1 METVLSRGI
10 DFCITL
16 VYWAWFLF
24 GFLFFFIWRYLAA
37 ALFAQDTEIAF
48 QRLNSR
54 FFQILLSI
62 IRRTAPGQKILID
75 DEVANIRSS
84 VIICNHLSYL
94 DPLLLISLYPRQ
106 RTIVKPRFFMMPI
119 FGQLV
124 AKSGYL
130 PGEGAG
136 RFSRLMVRQMDS
148 MPEYLRAGGN
158 LFVFPEGTR
167 SRDEKAGTMQKG
179 AIKIA
184 RLIGA
189 PVYLLHVQNTDKLF
203 PPGKFLFATQRKNTV
218 TLKVLERIET
228 DDSSPPSTAELMQQI
243 EEAYHSA

>member
-1 METVLSRGI
+1 MNRGI

-16 VYWAWFLF
+16 VYWAWFILGF
-24 GFLFFFIWRYLAA
+24 FFLFSWRYLAA

-75 DEVANIRSS
+75 DEVAKIRSS

-167 SRDEKAGTMQKG
+167 SRDGKAGSMQKG

-189 PVYLLHVQNTDKLF
+189 PVYLLHVRNTDKLF
-203 PPGKFLFATQRKNTV
+203 PPGKFLFATRRKNTI
-218 TLKVLERIET
+218 TLKVLKRLET
-228 DDSSPPSTAELMQQI
+228 GGPSPPSTAELMQQT
-243 EEAYHSA
+243 EEVYRSAEP

>member
-1 METVLSRGI
+1 VLNRGI

-16 VYWAWFLF
+16 VYWAWFILGF
-24 GFLFFFIWRYLAA
+24 FFLFSWRYAA
-37 ALFAQDTEIAF
+37 ALFRSDTEIDF

-75 DEVANIRSS
+75 DEVAKIRSS
-84 VIICNHLSYL
+84 VIICNHRSYL

-136 RFSRLMVRQMDS
+136 RFSRLMIRQMDS

-167 SRDEKAGTMQKG
+167 SRSKEIGTMRKG

-189 PVYLLHVQNTDKLF
+189 PVYLLHVRNTEKLF
-203 PPGKFLFATQRKNTV
+203 PPGKFLFATRRKNTI
-218 TLKVLERIET
+218 TLKVLKRLET
-228 DDSSPPSTAELMQQI
+228 GGPSPPSTAELMQQT
-243 EEAYHSA
+243 EEVYRSAEP